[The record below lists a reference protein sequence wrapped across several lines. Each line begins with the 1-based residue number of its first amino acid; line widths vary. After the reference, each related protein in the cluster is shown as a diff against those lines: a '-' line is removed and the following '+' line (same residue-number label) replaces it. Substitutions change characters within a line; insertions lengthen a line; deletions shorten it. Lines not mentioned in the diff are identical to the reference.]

1 MTPLYDVI
9 KQYKRVKA
17 RFHMPSHGGKALIGE
32 SDELYSSAA
41 FDVTELSFSDN
52 LSCPNGVIRE
62 AERLA
67 AAAYGAEETLFFAGG
82 ATDAVQTAL
91 WTLRGKKIAFLGA
104 MHKSFHSAARL
115 FSLNV
120 TEISS
125 IEEITRGG
133 FGAVCV
139 TSPDYYGVMADI
151 PRIAAACK
159 QAGALLVADEAH
171 GAHFVFSSLLPESAV
186 KYADFTVHGA
196 HKTLPVYTGGAMLHV
211 KATFAGAARQAR
223 ADVIG
228 TSPSYLVMASL
239 DYARDLFEKN
249 GERLY
254 SEVKQKLDRA
264 KKRHPD
270 VALQPSDD
278 FTRVVLYKENAGHA
292 LAAALEK
299 EGIFAEAADRD
310 RVVLIVTPF
319 NARFAEKAF
328 AVAESFEG
336 RNAEY
341 PDISDLIGK
350 KSAADVGVYPPGVPL
365 VKKGEIFT
373 KEKVEILQA
382 NLDRLFGTVDGKIVT
397 E

>member
-9 KQYKRVKA
+9 KDYKGVKA
-17 RFHMPSHGGKALIGE
+17 RFHMPSHGGKTLIGE
-32 SDELYSSAA
+32 SDDLYASAP

-52 LSCPNGVIRE
+52 LSCPNGVIRQ
-62 AERLA
+62 AENLA

-91 WTLRGKKIAFLGA
+91 WTFRDKHIAFLGG

-120 TEISS
+120 KGISFV
-125 IEEITRGG
+125 EEITRGE
-133 FGAVCV
+133 FGVVCV
-139 TSPDYYGVMADI
+139 TSPDYYGVTADI
-151 PRIAAACK
+151 PRIADACK
-159 QAGALLVADEAH
+159 KAGALLIVDEAH
-171 GAHFVFSSLLPESAV
+171 GAHFAFSPLLPESAV
-186 KYADFTVHGA
+186 GYADLTVHGA

-211 KATFAGAARQAR
+211 KRAFYDAARQAR
-223 ADVIG
+223 AEVIG

-239 DYARDLFEKN
+239 DFARDLFEKN
-249 GERLY
+249 GERY
-254 SEVKQKLDRA
+254 YEEVKKVLDRA
-264 KKRHPD
+264 KKRHPKLR
-270 VALQPSDD
+270 LQPSDD
-278 FTRVVLYKENAGHA
+278 FTRVVFFKENAGHA
-292 LAAALEK
+292 LAAALERA
-299 EGIFAEAADRD
+299 GIFAEAADRD

-328 AVAESFEG
+328 ALAENFEG
-336 RNAEY
+336 VNAHY

-350 KSAADVGVYPPGVPL
+350 KSAADVGVYPPGIPL
-365 VKKGEIFT
+365 VKRGEIFT
-373 KEKVEILQA
+373 EETIGILQA